1 MRGGGNGIGHADA
14 RRGRGGGM
22 RRARGA
28 RELAVLPE
36 GEDGF
41 QAGDQAGKGGQNQ
54 GVQGRDQP
62 GAGLVM
68 GRLGINAGQNG
79 GKLLGHRR

>member
-1 MRGGGNGIGHADA
+1 
-14 RRGRGGGM
+14 
-22 RRARGA
+22 
-28 RELAVLPE
+28 LPE